1 MNQRINLLK
10 RYLLAFFGL
19 IVIYTFFN
27 WLIFVE
33 LELFTLHE
41 NIRNIALPI
50 LFSVILVWFV
60 LKLKLKKFSLKTDQ
74 RSDPKMLFFLPFVLA
89 IYIPTW
95 LAQDFMETAMGKLTV
110 LDSIA
115 QIKTNPLTKYYK
127 LRNKYFYNGQGDP
140 CYFFDTY
147 TSGKYN
153 RNFNMELDVAVPM
166 YANYK
171 SFWKGEPIAWL
182 GYRYQKSISNRL
194 DPMDKRAEM
203 KRFEAAALNEF
214 MGQDIFDYVYL
225 EQISTPGIKSAILK
239 SGYQINGPILK
250 AINEPFE
257 ERNDNHLFLL
267 LIVSA
272 IGFVV
277 ILLIIFMARIDEEQL

>member
-115 QIKTNPLTKYYK
+115 QIKNKPLTKYYK

-153 RNFNMELDVAVPM
+153 SNFNMELDVAVPM

-239 SGYQINGPILK
+239 SGYQINEPILK
-250 AINEPFE
+250 AINKPFE
-257 ERNDNHLFLL
+257 ERNDNHLFWL

-277 ILLIIFMARIDEEQL
+277 ILIIIFMARIDEEQL

>member
-115 QIKTNPLTKYYK
+115 QIKNKPLTKYYK

-153 RNFNMELDVAVPM
+153 SNFNMELDVAVPM

-214 MGQDIFDYVYL
+214 LGQDIFDSVYL

-239 SGYQINGPILK
+239 SGYQINEPILK
-250 AINEPFE
+250 AINKPFE
-257 ERNDNHLFLL
+257 ERNDNHLFWL

-277 ILLIIFMARIDEEQL
+277 ILIIIFMARIDEEQL

>member
-115 QIKTNPLTKYYK
+115 QIKNKPLTKYYK

-153 RNFNMELDVAVPM
+153 SNFNMELDVAVPM

-214 MGQDIFDYVYL
+214 LGQDIFDYVYL

-239 SGYQINGPILK
+239 SGYQINEPILK
-250 AINEPFE
+250 AINKPFE
-257 ERNDNHLFLL
+257 ERNDNHLFWL

-277 ILLIIFMARIDEEQL
+277 ILIIIFMARIDEEQL